1 MRYHPADWN
10 SYTSEQRQK
19 WHLIYSN
26 EEKQKIVLDSYMNRI
41 TDDEGNLDKYK
52 ILEFIL
58 DMEDRIENLETPGYE
73 D

>member
-1 MRYHPADWN
+1 MRYHPAEWN
-10 SYTSEQRQK
+10 SYTSEQRRK
-19 WHLIYSN
+19 WHYIHSH
-26 EEKQKIVLDSYMNRI
+26 EEKKKIVLDSYMNRI

-58 DMEDRIENLETPGYE
+58 DMEERIENLETPGYE